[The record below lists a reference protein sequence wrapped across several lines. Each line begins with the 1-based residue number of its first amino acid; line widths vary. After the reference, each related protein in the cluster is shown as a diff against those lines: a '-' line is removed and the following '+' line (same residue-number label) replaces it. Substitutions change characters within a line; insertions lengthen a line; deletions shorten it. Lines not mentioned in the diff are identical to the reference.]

1 MSYTPAYTAFLA
13 LTLAC
18 CVTAKAQQ
26 PPQVPTRQGAQPPAP
41 QTTQPPAL
49 QTGSSFTL
57 SLSLPQDIVDFTV
70 DNLGN
75 MYVLN
80 SDNQLKKLGPRGDSL
95 AVFNDVRRYGK
106 ITRIDATN
114 PLKILVYY
122 REFTTVIELD
132 RFLNIVNTV
141 DLRKQNILQAR
152 AVTLAYDNN
161 IWVYDELDA
170 VLKRIGDDGSLV
182 DQTTDFRQLFDSVP
196 EPTTI
201 CDQGG
206 LVYLYDPAKGVY
218 IFDHYGTLKTH
229 LDLRGWQ
236 DFDVIGKNILGRDDQ
251 RLYRYEPGTLNML
264 EEPIAPA
271 YQGATHI
278 HITPTV
284 LYVLK
289 KTGLEVYT
297 KK

>member
-1 MSYTPAYTAFLA
+1 MSHTTSYTALLA
-13 LTLAC
+13 LTLAL
-18 CVTAKAQQ
+18 CVTTNAQQ
-26 PPQVPTRQGAQPPAP
+26 PAQQPAQQTPTA
-41 QTTQPPAL
+41 
-49 QTGSSFTL
+49 FTL
-57 SLSLPQDIVDFTV
+57 TLTLSQDIVDFTV

-75 MYVLN
+75 IYVLN
-80 SDNQLKKLGPRGDSL
+80 SDNQLKKLGPKGDSL

-106 ITRIDATN
+106 ITRIDVTN

-132 RFLNIVNTV
+132 RFLNIINTV
-141 DLRKQNILQAR
+141 DFRKQNILQAK
-152 AVTLAYDNN
+152 AVALAYDNN

-170 VLKRIGDDGSLV
+170 RLKRIGDDGSLV

-264 EEPIAPA
+264 EEPIAAA

-278 HITPTV
+278 HITPAI

-289 KTGLEVYT
+289 KTGLEVYS

>member
-1 MSYTPAYTAFLA
+1 MSNTLSHTAFLA
-13 LTLAC
+13 LTLAFGL
-18 CVTAKAQQ
+18 TAKAQQ
-26 PPQVPTRQGAQPPAP
+26 PAQQSAQ
-41 QTTQPPAL
+41 QTPSA
-49 QTGSSFTL
+49 FTL
-57 SLSLPQDIVDFTV
+57 TLSVSQDIVDFTV

-75 MYVLN
+75 IYVLN
-80 SDNQLKKLGPRGDSL
+80 SDNQLKKLGPKGDSL

-106 ITRIDATN
+106 ITRVDVTN

-141 DLRKQNILQAR
+141 DLRKQNILQAK
-152 AVTLAYDNN
+152 AVALAYDNN

-196 EPTTI
+196 EPATI

-236 DFDVIGKNILGRDDQ
+236 DFDVIGKNLLGRDDQ